1 MNIIIHGNISSKK
14 IKFFIKKLLRELIDK
29 YKFTIFISKVFFKF
43 LKKINVNLSKLK
55 VFKKKNILKYNLI
68 ISIGGD
74 GTLLESIKYIKK
86 IKIPII
92 GINTGRLGFLSIISK
107 KNIFKFLKKYFN
119 NKYIIENKILIKM
132 NIDKKKNSYFAL
144 NEIAI
149 VKNYISSM
157 IKINIF
163 INELFFNSYWSDGLI
178 VSTPTGS
185 TGYSLSCGGPVVVFQ
200 CNNLIITPI
209 SSHNL
214 FIRSIVIPD
223 KSIINFKIESRNKK
237 FLISF
242 DSQSKFLNVNQS
254 IKISKEK
261 NFIKFIKDKPLNIF
275 DSLRKKLNWGLDNR
289 NKK

>member
-14 IKFFIKKLLRELIDK
+14 IKFFIKRLLKELIDK

-55 VFKKKNILKYNLI
+55 VFKKKYILKYNLI

-86 IKIPII
+86 LKIPII

-185 TGYSLSCGGPVVVFQ
+185 TGYSLSCGGPIVVFQ

-214 FIRSIVIPD
+214 FIRSIIIPD
-223 KSIINFKIESRNKK
+223 KSIINFKIESRNKN

-242 DSQSKFLNVNQS
+242 DSQLKFLNVNKS

-261 NFIKFIKDKPLNIF
+261 NFIKFIKDRPFNIF
-275 DSLRKKLNWGLDNR
+275 DSLRKKLNLGVDNR

>member
-29 YKFTIFISKVFFKF
+29 YKFTIFISKIFFKF

>member
-29 YKFTIFISKVFFKF
+29 YKFTIFISKIFFKF

-119 NKYIIENKILIKM
+119 NK
-132 NIDKKKNSYFAL
+132 
-144 NEIAI
+144 
-149 VKNYISSM
+149 
-157 IKINIF
+157 
-163 INELFFNSYWSDGLI
+163 
-178 VSTPTGS
+178 
-185 TGYSLSCGGPVVVFQ
+185 
-200 CNNLIITPI
+200 
-209 SSHNL
+209 
-214 FIRSIVIPD
+214 
-223 KSIINFKIESRNKK
+223 
-237 FLISF
+237 
-242 DSQSKFLNVNQS
+242 
-254 IKISKEK
+254 
-261 NFIKFIKDKPLNIF
+261 
-275 DSLRKKLNWGLDNR
+275 
-289 NKK
+289 

>member
-29 YKFTIFISKVFFKF
+29 YKFTIFISKIFFKF

-275 DSLRKKLNWGLDNR
+275 DSLRKKLNWGVDNR

>member
-55 VFKKKNILKYNLI
+55 VFKKKHILKYNLI

-214 FIRSIVIPD
+214 FIRSIIIPD
-223 KSIINFKIESRNKK
+223 KSIINFKIESRNKN

-275 DSLRKKLNWGLDNR
+275 DSLRKKLNWGVDNR